1 MVFFS
6 SLMLWLQPA
15 GICPKFW
22 SIPSLISPSART
34 IPDTVFVLI
43 PHILVVSVSRSLCF
57 ESFSIMTFVEVF
69 QADCTVTS
77 FATPVGMVLDQALSV
92 CICIIIIII
101 IIIIVVFIIIIIMSS
116 RCNPQAAGVA
126 LFSHGA
132 STR

>member
-1 MVFFS
+1 
-6 SLMLWLQPA
+6 
-15 GICPKFW
+15 
-22 SIPSLISPSART
+22 
-34 IPDTVFVLI
+34 
-43 PHILVVSVSRSLCF
+43 
-57 ESFSIMTFVEVF
+57 MTFVEVF

-101 IIIIVVFIIIIIMSS
+101 IIIIIVIIIIIMSS

>member
-1 MVFFS
+1 
-6 SLMLWLQPA
+6 
-15 GICPKFW
+15 
-22 SIPSLISPSART
+22 
-34 IPDTVFVLI
+34 
-43 PHILVVSVSRSLCF
+43 
-57 ESFSIMTFVEVF
+57 MTFVEVF

-101 IIIIVVFIIIIIMSS
+101 IMSS

-132 STR
+132 STT

>member
-1 MVFFS
+1 
-6 SLMLWLQPA
+6 
-15 GICPKFW
+15 
-22 SIPSLISPSART
+22 
-34 IPDTVFVLI
+34 
-43 PHILVVSVSRSLCF
+43 
-57 ESFSIMTFVEVF
+57 MTFVEVF

-101 IIIIVVFIIIIIMSS
+101 IIIVVFIIIIMSS

>member
-1 MVFFS
+1 
-6 SLMLWLQPA
+6 
-15 GICPKFW
+15 
-22 SIPSLISPSART
+22 
-34 IPDTVFVLI
+34 
-43 PHILVVSVSRSLCF
+43 
-57 ESFSIMTFVEVF
+57 MTFVEVF

-101 IIIIVVFIIIIIMSS
+101 IIIIIVVFIIMSS

>member
-1 MVFFS
+1 
-6 SLMLWLQPA
+6 
-15 GICPKFW
+15 
-22 SIPSLISPSART
+22 
-34 IPDTVFVLI
+34 
-43 PHILVVSVSRSLCF
+43 
-57 ESFSIMTFVEVF
+57 MTFVEVF

-101 IIIIVVFIIIIIMSS
+101 IIVVVFIIIIMSS

>member
-1 MVFFS
+1 
-6 SLMLWLQPA
+6 
-15 GICPKFW
+15 
-22 SIPSLISPSART
+22 
-34 IPDTVFVLI
+34 
-43 PHILVVSVSRSLCF
+43 
-57 ESFSIMTFVEVF
+57 MTFVEVF

-101 IIIIVVFIIIIIMSS
+101 IIIMSS

-132 STR
+132 STT

>member
-1 MVFFS
+1 
-6 SLMLWLQPA
+6 
-15 GICPKFW
+15 
-22 SIPSLISPSART
+22 
-34 IPDTVFVLI
+34 
-43 PHILVVSVSRSLCF
+43 
-57 ESFSIMTFVEVF
+57 MTFVEVF

-101 IIIIVVFIIIIIMSS
+101 IIIIVIIIMSS

-132 STR
+132 STT

>member
-1 MVFFS
+1 
-6 SLMLWLQPA
+6 
-15 GICPKFW
+15 
-22 SIPSLISPSART
+22 
-34 IPDTVFVLI
+34 
-43 PHILVVSVSRSLCF
+43 
-57 ESFSIMTFVEVF
+57 MTFVEVF

-101 IIIIVVFIIIIIMSS
+101 IIIIIVIIIMSS

-132 STR
+132 STT

>member
-1 MVFFS
+1 
-6 SLMLWLQPA
+6 
-15 GICPKFW
+15 
-22 SIPSLISPSART
+22 
-34 IPDTVFVLI
+34 
-43 PHILVVSVSRSLCF
+43 
-57 ESFSIMTFVEVF
+57 MTFVEVF

-101 IIIIVVFIIIIIMSS
+101 VIIIMSS

-132 STR
+132 STT

>member
-1 MVFFS
+1 
-6 SLMLWLQPA
+6 
-15 GICPKFW
+15 
-22 SIPSLISPSART
+22 
-34 IPDTVFVLI
+34 
-43 PHILVVSVSRSLCF
+43 
-57 ESFSIMTFVEVF
+57 MTFVEVF

-77 FATPVGMVLDQALSV
+77 LATPVGMVLDQALSV

-101 IIIIVVFIIIIIMSS
+101 IVVFIIIIMSS

>member
-1 MVFFS
+1 
-6 SLMLWLQPA
+6 
-15 GICPKFW
+15 
-22 SIPSLISPSART
+22 
-34 IPDTVFVLI
+34 
-43 PHILVVSVSRSLCF
+43 
-57 ESFSIMTFVEVF
+57 MTFVEVF

>member
-1 MVFFS
+1 
-6 SLMLWLQPA
+6 
-15 GICPKFW
+15 
-22 SIPSLISPSART
+22 
-34 IPDTVFVLI
+34 
-43 PHILVVSVSRSLCF
+43 
-57 ESFSIMTFVEVF
+57 MTFVEVF

-101 IIIIVVFIIIIIMSS
+101 IIVIIIMSS

-132 STR
+132 STT

>member
-1 MVFFS
+1 
-6 SLMLWLQPA
+6 
-15 GICPKFW
+15 
-22 SIPSLISPSART
+22 
-34 IPDTVFVLI
+34 
-43 PHILVVSVSRSLCF
+43 
-57 ESFSIMTFVEVF
+57 MTFVEVF

-101 IIIIVVFIIIIIMSS
+101 IIIVVFIIMSS
-116 RCNPQAAGVA
+116 RCDPQAAGVA

>member
-1 MVFFS
+1 
-6 SLMLWLQPA
+6 
-15 GICPKFW
+15 
-22 SIPSLISPSART
+22 
-34 IPDTVFVLI
+34 
-43 PHILVVSVSRSLCF
+43 
-57 ESFSIMTFVEVF
+57 MTFVEVF

-101 IIIIVVFIIIIIMSS
+101 IIIIVVFIIIIMSS

-132 STR
+132 STT

>member
-1 MVFFS
+1 
-6 SLMLWLQPA
+6 
-15 GICPKFW
+15 
-22 SIPSLISPSART
+22 
-34 IPDTVFVLI
+34 
-43 PHILVVSVSRSLCF
+43 
-57 ESFSIMTFVEVF
+57 MTFVEVF

-101 IIIIVVFIIIIIMSS
+101 IIIIVVFIIMSS

>member
-1 MVFFS
+1 
-6 SLMLWLQPA
+6 
-15 GICPKFW
+15 
-22 SIPSLISPSART
+22 
-34 IPDTVFVLI
+34 
-43 PHILVVSVSRSLCF
+43 
-57 ESFSIMTFVEVF
+57 MTFVEVF

-101 IIIIVVFIIIIIMSS
+101 IIIVIIIMSS

-132 STR
+132 STT

>member
-1 MVFFS
+1 
-6 SLMLWLQPA
+6 
-15 GICPKFW
+15 
-22 SIPSLISPSART
+22 
-34 IPDTVFVLI
+34 
-43 PHILVVSVSRSLCF
+43 
-57 ESFSIMTFVEVF
+57 MTFVEVF

-101 IIIIVVFIIIIIMSS
+101 IIVIVIIIMSS

-132 STR
+132 STT

>member
-1 MVFFS
+1 
-6 SLMLWLQPA
+6 
-15 GICPKFW
+15 
-22 SIPSLISPSART
+22 
-34 IPDTVFVLI
+34 
-43 PHILVVSVSRSLCF
+43 
-57 ESFSIMTFVEVF
+57 MTFVEVF

-101 IIIIVVFIIIIIMSS
+101 IVIIIMSS

-132 STR
+132 STT